1 VLCSTRWR
9 APVATDDDFPEV
21 AVRWRQAVVRAD
33 YDLHITRWDRVT
45 MPSPLGPRRVLTL
58 RDVTGIEA
66 RPYRRRL
73 RAITMRWIWL
83 VPS

>member
-33 YDLHITRWDRVT
+33 YDLHITGSSRF
-45 MPSPLGPRRVLTL
+45 
-58 RDVTGIEA
+58 
-66 RPYRRRL
+66 
-73 RAITMRWIWL
+73 L
-83 VPS
+83 VKRGA